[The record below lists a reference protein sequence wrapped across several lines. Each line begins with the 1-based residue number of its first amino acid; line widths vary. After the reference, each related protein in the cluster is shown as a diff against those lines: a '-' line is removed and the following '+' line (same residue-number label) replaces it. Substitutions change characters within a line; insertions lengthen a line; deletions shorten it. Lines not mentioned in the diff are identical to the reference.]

1 MAHSTDLQYFAW
13 GIDRPDAM
21 QQRLELR
28 DEHWA
33 FLDRFE
39 DRLLARGPALYD
51 ADPKRVLGSIHVVE
65 LEDDAEARHFA
76 FDEPFAKNGVSSD
89 VVLTKYRYDLGRT
102 QFEYDGNADSPR
114 FFVHCP
120 AANPGTDPPPD
131 VAAAHE
137 AHCAAFDTHVVCQG
151 ALLDES
157 GDWAGRIAP
166 AAPARATGAT
176 FTAGDSCPRA
186 GFCAETA
193 IHRWTKGGAANLKA
207 VGLMQR

>member
-1 MAHSTDLQYFAW
+1 MQYFAW
-13 GIDRPDAM
+13 GIDRSDAM

-39 DRLLARGPALYD
+39 DRLLARGPVLDD

-76 FDEPFAKNGVSSD
+76 FDEPFAKNGVFSD
-89 VVLTKYRYDLGRT
+89 VVLTKYRHELGRT
-102 QFEYDGNADSPR
+102 QFEYDGNANSPR

-120 AANPGTDPPPD
+120 AANPGTDPPSD

-137 AHCAAFDTHVVCQG
+137 AHCAAFDTHVVCRG
-151 ALLDES
+151 SLLDDD
-157 GDWAGRIAP
+157 GNWAGRVFLLE
-166 AAPARATGAT
+166 ARDRASVEA
-176 FTAGDSCPRA
+176 FVADDPCAKAGLY
-186 GFCAETA
+186 AETA
-193 IHRWTKGGAANLKA
+193 IRRWTMGGAANLKA